1 MEDLKKRLA
10 DLAKTDIFEVAN
22 EIDNFVGYPFYLDYK
37 KANILTCDDWKY
49 KSGGIPQG
57 CLMLAFYKNPFNTV
71 QSDEA
76 ILLRAIKPC
85 AIPSDSDLVTSKIEF
100 YKENIDITS
109 AKSKDNTLDDFT
121 RFEFSFSGMEC
132 SILGTFYKN
141 TEGNTEFGADVEN
154 FFSSH
159 YYKVY
164 KLKGKYLEYVVNRPD
179 DDKPLKPDANFSLGN
194 VRYSSSRNT
203 KGANTDA
210 EKEPSD
216 IHNEE
221 TVYIHTNDILGKRTA
236 LFGMTRTGK
245 SNTVKKIIEAT
256 ETLSL
261 KAKLNLDTS
270 EESFE
275 QSAKP
280 FTEEEI
286 PKYPVGQIIFDVN
299 GEYANKNLQDGTAI
313 FEKYNS
319 KTLRYSILKKIEPG
333 FNIMKV
339 NFYKDIETGFEY
351 ILNYLE
357 DDNSDYLTGFKV
369 VSFQIPEKDDYNGWK
384 KYNKHKSIYFCC
396 LDKAGFVTNQD
407 ISLKISINQQLETLL
422 IEKEADYLAK
432 KIVKKT
438 NSSDLEGL
446 TIQEAYAFWKIIW
459 DNRSDDCFKQI
470 EKANKG
476 KDWLTEEIRSLL
488 VMLFQKKEA
497 GQIVSGFVKF
507 KSALEL
513 HDGSLKSSFQKDI
526 WTQLRK
532 GGIVIVDLS
541 QGNPKI
547 QRIFSNDICQYIFKN
562 SMNSFVNAKP
572 NNFIQFYF
580 EEAHN
585 LFPKKDD
592 KDLSQIYNRIA
603 KEGAKLNLGLIYA
616 TQEVSSISSNILKN
630 TQNWFIAHLN
640 NEDEIKELRKFYD
653 FSDFADSLIRF
664 SANNDKGFV
673 RMKTYS
679 NPFVVPVQIELFK

>member
-141 TEGNTEFGADVEN
+141 SEGNTEFGADVEN

-164 KLKGKYLEYVVNRPD
+164 KLKGKHLEYVVNRPD
-179 DDKPLKPDANFSLGN
+179 DDEPLKPDANFSIGN

-210 EKEPSD
+210 EKELSN

-261 KAKLNLDTS
+261 KAKLNLETS
-270 EESFE
+270 KESFE
-275 QSAKP
+275 QSAKQ
-280 FTEEEI
+280 FTNEET

-299 GEYANKNLQDGTAI
+299 GEYANRNLQDGTAI
-313 FEKYNS
+313 FDRYKS
-319 KTLRYSILKKIEPG
+319 KTLRYSILKKEETD
-333 FNIMKV
+333 FYTMKV
-339 NFYKDIETGFEY
+339 NFFMDIETGFDY

-369 VSFQIPEKDDYNGWK
+369 VNLQRPEMEDYSGWR

-396 LDKAGFVTNQD
+396 LDKAGFKTNQK
-407 ISLKISINQQLETLL
+407 ISLKISINKHLEDLL
-422 IEKEADYLAK
+422 VEEDASNLIK
-432 KIVKKT
+432 KIIKDKT
-438 NSSDLEGL
+438 KTDLENL
-446 TIQEAYAFWKIIW
+446 TIEEACYFWEIIW
-459 DNRSDDCFKQI
+459 SNRDKDYFKQI
-470 EKANKG
+470 KKDNNG

-497 GQIVSGFVKF
+497 GQIVSGYSKF

-526 WTQLRK
+526 NEHLRK

-547 QRIFSNDICQYIFKN
+547 QKIFSNDICQYIFKN
-562 SMNSFVNAKP
+562 SMNRFINAKP

-679 NPFVVPVQIELFK
+679 NPFVVPVQIDLFK

>member
-1 MEDLKKRLA
+1 MTDNLKERLEKIA
-10 DLAKTDIFEVAN
+10 NTDIFDVATQT
-22 EIDNFVGYPFYLDYK
+22 DNFVGYPFYLDYK

-57 CLMLAFYKNPFNTV
+57 CLLLAFYHNPFNKIE
-71 QSDEA
+71 SKEA

-85 AIPSDSDLVTSKIEF
+85 SIPSDSDLVMSKIEF
-100 YKENIDITS
+100 YKEDVDITTTN
-109 AKSKDNTLDDFT
+109 SKGNALDDFT

-132 SILGTFYKN
+132 SVLGTFYKN
-141 TEGNTEFGADVEN
+141 EKGGTEFGADVEN

-164 KLKGKYLEYVVNRPD
+164 KVTGQYLEYIVNNPD
-179 DDKPLKPDANFSLGN
+179 NDAPLSPESNFHIGN
-194 VRYSSSRNT
+194 VRYSSSRNRQQ
-203 KGANTDA
+203 
-210 EKEPSD
+210 D
-216 IHNEE
+216 IADEE
-221 TVYIHTNDILGKRTA
+221 AKVYIHTNDILGKRTA

-256 ETLSL
+256 ENLSD
-261 KAKLNLDTS
+261 KAQLGLETAN
-270 EESFE
+270 ESFE
-275 QSAKP
+275 EKSKP
-280 FTEEEI
+280 FTKNDL
-286 PKYPVGQIIFDVN
+286 PKYPVGQIIFDIN
-299 GEYANKNLQDGTAI
+299 GEYANRNLQDGTAI
-313 FEKYNS
+313 FEKYKS
-319 KTLRYSILKKIEPG
+319 KTIRYSILSKKEDTD
-333 FNIMKV
+333 FRTMKV
-339 NFYKDIETGFEY
+339 NFYQDIPTGFEY
-351 ILNYLE
+351 ILQYLE
-357 DDNSDYLTGFKV
+357 DDKGDYLTGFKV
-369 VSFQIPEKDDYNGWK
+369 INFERPGEEDYSGWN

-396 LDKAGFVTNQD
+396 LDKAGFKSKKK
-407 ISLKISINQQLETLL
+407 IELKIIINKQIVDIL
-422 IEKEADYLAK
+422 KEENADTILK
-432 KIVKKT
+432 KIVEKPKSTNLEKLSIDEAEDFWSIMWRLKDSEHFKK
-438 NSSDLEGL
+438 L
-446 TIQEAYAFWKIIW
+446 KK
-459 DNRSDDCFKQI
+459 DN
-470 EKANKG
+470 NG
-476 KDWLTEEIRSLL
+476 KDWLTEEIKSLL
-488 VMLFQKKEA
+488 VMLFQKKES
-497 GQIVSGFVKF
+497 GQIVSGYTKF

-513 HDGSLKSSFQKDI
+513 HDGSLESSFQDDI
-526 WTQLRK
+526 WKHIRK

-547 QRIFSNDICQYIFKN
+547 QRIFSNDICNYIFKKA
-562 SMNSFVNAKP
+562 MNHFINADP

-664 SANNDKGFV
+664 SAKNDKGFV

-679 NPFVVPVQIELFK
+679 NPFVVPVQINLFK